1 VGYAEDLAI
10 ELHEVW
16 YVANSCS
23 DLADAHDAA
32 RTAVA
37 GCSPSG
43 ALNDRAELIGLGT
56 AVADA
61 WVAARDELLTAI
73 TQNARSCDDTA
84 TALKFC
90 IEHFTST
97 NDAVKAEFDKQTE
110 KIPYE

>member
-32 RTAVA
+32 KTAVA
-37 GCSPSG
+37 GCSPSS

-61 WVAARDELLTAI
+61 WVAARDELLVAI
-73 TQNARSCDDTA
+73 GQNARSCDDTA
-84 TALKFC
+84 AALKLC

-97 NDAVKAEFDKQTE
+97 DADVKTE
-110 KIPYE
+110 LDAKKEAIPYE

>member
-1 VGYAEDLAI
+1 MGYAEDLAI

-16 YVANSCS
+16 YVVNSCR

-37 GCSPSG
+37 GCSPSS

-84 TALKFC
+84 SALEFC
-90 IEHFTST
+90 IEHFTT
-97 NDAVKAEFDKQTE
+97 VNDAVKAEFNGLTE
-110 KIPYE
+110 RIPYE